1 MKNNE
6 FKILVPTDFSDQSNF
21 ALHQAIHL
29 AEAIKANIE
38 LLYVLQE
45 KKGILG
51 SIFNNHQEKAFDTL
65 IEEKL
70 KEQSV
75 LFTQKHKIEVSYKL
89 VHSTSIHTSII
100 EHSAKSKAS
109 LIVMGKGS
117 IYENGVELSSIGS
130 NTSKVVRR
138 SPIPVITVGNDGHK
152 TGINSILL
160 PLDLSKETRQKVSWG
175 IKIAKL
181 FDAKINVISG
191 LWDKDSEYVSSKLQT
206 QMKQVV
212 TFIKSKNIE
221 CCGEV
226 IESDEDTSLTP
237 IVTKFI
243 ATHPELSLA
252 VIMTQQED
260 NMTEFFIGSSATSFI
275 REVKIPVLSVI
286 PRELDAVVIG
296 M

>member
-1 MKNNE
+1 MKNTE

-29 AEAIKANIE
+29 AESIKAKVE

-51 SIFNNHQEKAFDTL
+51 SIFANQQEQSFHNI

-70 KEQSV
+70 KEQSL
-75 LFTQKHKIEVSYKL
+75 LFSQKHKIEVSYKL
-89 VHSTSIHTSII
+89 IHSSSIHTSIV
-100 EHSAKSKAS
+100 EYSVESKAS

-117 IYENGVELSSIGS
+117 IYDNGVELSSIGS

-138 SPIPVITVGNDGHK
+138 SKIPVITIGNDGHK

-160 PLDLSKETRQKVSWG
+160 PLDLTKETRQKVSWG
-175 IKIAKL
+175 LKIAKL

-191 LWDKDSEYVSSKLQT
+191 LWDKDSEYITSKLQT

-212 TFIKSKNIE
+212 KFIKSQNVE
-221 CCGEV
+221 CTGEI
-226 IESDEDTSLTP
+226 IESDKDKSLTP
-237 IVTKFI
+237 IVTKYI
-243 ATHPELSLA
+243 AAHPELSLT

-275 REVKIPVLSVI
+275 RAVKIPVLSVI
-286 PRELDAVVIG
+286 PRELDEVVFG

>member
-1 MKNNE
+1 MNKSD

-45 KKGILG
+45 KKGIIE
-51 SIFNNHQEKAFDTL
+51 SIFNSQRDQAFDSL

-70 KEQSV
+70 AEQSN
-75 LFTQKHKIEVSYKL
+75 LFSTTHKIDVSHKL
-89 VHSTSIHTSII
+89 IHSTSIHTAII
-100 EHSAKSKAS
+100 EYSLQTNAS

-117 IYENGVELSSIGS
+117 IYENEVELSSIGS

-138 SPIPVITVGNDGHK
+138 SKIPVITIGNDGHK

-181 FDAKINVISG
+181 FGTKIHVISG
-191 LWDKDSEYVSSKLQT
+191 LWDKDSEYITSKLQS
-206 QMKQVV
+206 QMAQVV

-221 CCGEV
+221 CEGEI
-226 IESDEDTSLTP
+226 IESNTVKGLTP
-237 IVTKFI
+237 IVSEYI
-243 ATHPELSLA
+243 NSHPELSLA

-286 PRELDAVVIG
+286 PRELDKIVYG